1 MRHLLN
7 STTNVLN
14 MPHLERRMLVA
25 QRMKEARLH
34 SGMSQRDIAKE
45 LHIGAATYCRM
56 ERGES
61 EPSAVQI
68 TTLSGLYGVTVLWLL
83 GLPNFV
89 VTVDQSSSSS
99 SS

>member
-1 MRHLLN
+1 MKSLNNKISAMR
-7 STTNVLN
+7 
-14 MPHLERRMLVA
+14 MPHPERRSLVA
-25 QRMKEARLH
+25 SRIKELREN
-34 SGMSQRDIAKE
+34 SGLSQRGIAKE
-45 LHIGAATYCRM
+45 LHISQSTYCRM

-99 SS
+99 S